1 MLSCGI
7 RAIAPVVNAHTV
19 IKTLHDVV
27 EIGDIARIL
36 KAQNLPT
43 AIHDNFAGAADVEA
57 CEPIAAQISSWKYQ
71 LIPAKLHRV
80 EACPCRSNRFLQPGA
95 QYRSHWSKF
104 GSHGLLFLGGV
115 G

>member
-43 AIHDNFAGAADVEA
+43 AIHDNFAGAADVKRA
-57 CEPIAAQISSWKYQ
+57 SRSQRK
-71 LIPAKLHRV
+71 IPVA
-80 EACPCRSNRFLQPGA
+80 NTN
-95 QYRSHWSKF
+95 
-104 GSHGLLFLGGV
+104 
-115 G
+115 